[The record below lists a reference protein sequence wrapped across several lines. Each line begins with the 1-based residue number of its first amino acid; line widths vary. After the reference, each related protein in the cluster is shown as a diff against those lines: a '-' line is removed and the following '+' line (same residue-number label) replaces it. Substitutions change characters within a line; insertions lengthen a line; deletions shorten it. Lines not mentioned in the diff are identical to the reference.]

1 MTTLVIIDS
10 NSNNKLS
17 NIVFN
22 LESET
27 KPELP
32 AESNINVFKTKSI
45 GENLWYCYCNFKSG
59 QRLTYI
65 KNLFPNSTNIS
76 KAPFT
81 LKDVNKYFPDLLIQP
96 SINNSNQLAIPV
108 SQKKLENVVSIS
120 GESLPNFEIYAR
132 NKNYCF
138 VENMSTGEI
147 YDLLDL
153 LNDWESIGRI
163 VFTNSNQCIYQ
174 KDETRD
180 NIINMN
186 NYQLEQIDD
195 DRILD
200 NMLEHNLPRAVAD
213 RIYKYKNKM
222 LKKKMNSF
230 ERDCE
235 QILKSRMQN
244 STKIDMNDFWNCK
257 PSLSDEEIDDMNSR
271 FAFIKFT

>member
-1 MTTLVIIDS
+1 MTTLVTIES

-65 KNLFPNSTNIS
+65 KNLFPNSTNIG

-81 LKDVNKYFPDLLIQP
+81 LKEVNKYFPDLLIQADSQTDRQP
-96 SINNSNQLAIPV
+96 PINNSNQLAIPV
-108 SQKKLENVVSIS
+108 QKKLEYVVSIS
-120 GESLPNFEIYAR
+120 GESIPNFEIYAR

-138 VENMSTGEI
+138 VENLSTHEI

-153 LNDWESIGRI
+153 PNDWENIGRI

-174 KDETRD
+174 KDSTRD

-186 NYQLEQIDD
+186 NYQLEQI
-195 DRILD
+195 
-200 NMLEHNLPRAVAD
+200 NKE
-213 RIYKYKNKM
+213 KN
-222 LKKKMNSF
+222 
-230 ERDCE
+230 E
-235 QILKSRMQN
+235 
-244 STKIDMNDFWNCK
+244 
-257 PSLSDEEIDDMNSR
+257 
-271 FAFIKFT
+271 FI